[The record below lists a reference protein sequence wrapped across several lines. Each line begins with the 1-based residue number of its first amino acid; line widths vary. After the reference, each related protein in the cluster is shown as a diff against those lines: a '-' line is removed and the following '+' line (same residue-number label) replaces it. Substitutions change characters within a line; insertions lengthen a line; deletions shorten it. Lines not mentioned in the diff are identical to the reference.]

1 MNCYK
6 LRLNRCPIPG
16 GGKDH
21 MGGAKDHMGGYSDL
35 RGLLSVSFYSGS
47 DDFGSILGSLNSES
61 LHEKE
66 S

>member
-1 MNCYK
+1 
-6 LRLNRCPIPG
+6 
-16 GGKDH
+16 

-35 RGLLSVSFYSGS
+35 RGLVSVSFYSGS